1 MTVDPTVSVKTT
13 PDAAGSHKAL
23 ILLDY
28 YYGYGAKRKP
38 LRVAERVVWDVFY
51 MCPQKDR
58 KTWMAV
64 VDYLDYWLVLSNMFY
79 CPFSIWDNHHPIDFH
94 AFHG

>member
-38 LRVAERVVWDVFY
+38 LRVAERIVWDVFFTWV
-51 MCPQKDR
+51 PKR
-58 KTWMAV
+58 IEKT
-64 VDYLDYWLVLSNMFY
+64 
-79 CPFSIWDNHHPIDFH
+79 
-94 AFHG
+94 

>member
-38 LRVAERVVWDVFY
+38 LRVAERIVWDVFFTWV
-51 MCPQKDR
+51 PKR
-58 KTWMAV
+58 IEKTWMAV
-64 VDYLDYWLVLSNMFY
+64 VDYCLVLKKNMFY
-79 CPFSIWDNHHPIDFH
+79 GPFSIWDNHHPIDFH